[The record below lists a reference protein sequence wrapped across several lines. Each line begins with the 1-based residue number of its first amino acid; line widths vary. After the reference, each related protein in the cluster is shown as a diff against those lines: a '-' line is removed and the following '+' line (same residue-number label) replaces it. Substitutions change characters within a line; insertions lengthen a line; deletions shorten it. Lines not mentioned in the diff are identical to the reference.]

1 MTAHQLRAAQVAQRL
16 PLFMLWLGLLAGC
29 QPAEQVATSAT
40 RLPTAMAAPPG
51 PACLEA
57 VVQDLQTTWPGNHT
71 INIVAFGHSVP
82 AGYGVTPTVHKRDA
96 YPRLLEDMLAEAY
109 PYAVLNVIGAGIG
122 GENSSAGLQ
131 RFQHDALDHHPRVV
145 LIDYGL
151 NDRSLPLDVSR
162 QNLSSMIEATRA
174 AGACPILLTPT
185 WDTQADPGNAGDAL
199 ALQAAMIKQL
209 GARLQVP
216 VADSLQAFLEFK
228 GDRATLMDQFNH
240 PNRAGHQ
247 LVLARL
253 QPLFMA
259 NTAHTR
265 QDR

>member
-1 MTAHQLRAAQVAQRL
+1 
-16 PLFMLWLGLLAGC
+16 MLWLGLLAGC

-109 PYAVLNVIGAGIG
+109 PYAVLNVIGAGVG

>member
-1 MTAHQLRAAQVAQRL
+1 MIARQLHPAQVARRL
-16 PLFMLWLGLLAGC
+16 PLLMLWLGLLAGC
-29 QPAEQVATSAT
+29 QPAEHVATSAT
-40 RLPTAMAAPPG
+40 RTHPAMAAPPG
-51 PACLEA
+51 PACLDA
-57 VVQDLQTTWPGNHT
+57 VVQDLQATWPGNHT

-96 YPRLLEDMLAEAY
+96 YPRLLEDALAEAY

-151 NDRSLPLDVSR
+151 NDRALPLDVSR

-174 AGACPILLTPT
+174 VGACPVLLTPT
-185 WDTQADPGNAGDAL
+185 WDTQADPANVGDAL
-199 ALQAAMIKQL
+199 AIQASMIREL
-209 GARLQVP
+209 GTRLQVP
-216 VADSLQAFLEFK
+216 VADSLQAFLDFK
-228 GDRATLMDQFNH
+228 GNRATLMAQFNH

-259 NTAHTR
+259 HTAHTP